1 MVSRDTKRRAG
12 RPRRGERRD
21 AKDVRHEILVAASHL
36 FCQQGYAGTQLNQIA
51 EAAGLRTPSLYH
63 YFANKD
69 EILDALLVHANDR
82 PAAFASDILSQKGR
96 AADKLRA
103 ILVGYVDW
111 LTSGPFELWFLVTA
125 MPRSVA
131 PNSEFGQTYAKSAAA
146 VERLIQQAVDEGDFR
161 PVDPQFALHMIWG
174 SVAGAMTYHQFNR
187 VSVPSMVADHILR
200 SLSIDSG
207 SLSERYRQDAAE

>member
-1 MVSRDTKRRAG
+1 MIEGKPKRRAG
-12 RPRRGERRD
+12 RPRREERRD
-21 AKDVRHEILVAASHL
+21 RKDVRHEILVASSRL
-36 FCQQGYAGTQLNQIA
+36 FCAQGYAGTQLNQIA

-63 YFANKD
+63 YFANKE
-69 EILDALLVHANDR
+69 EILGALLKHAHER
-82 PAAFASDILSQKGR
+82 PAAFAGDILKQEGR

-131 PNSEFGQTYAKSAAA
+131 PDSEFGRTYAKSSAA
-146 VERLIQQAVDEGDFR
+146 VESLILQAIEEGDFR

-174 SVAGAMTYHQFNR
+174 SVVGAMTYRQFGR
-187 VSVPSMVADHILR
+187 VSAPSLVADHIIR
-200 SLSIDSG
+200 SLSSDSPRTAG
-207 SLSERYRQDAAE
+207 RFRQDAAE